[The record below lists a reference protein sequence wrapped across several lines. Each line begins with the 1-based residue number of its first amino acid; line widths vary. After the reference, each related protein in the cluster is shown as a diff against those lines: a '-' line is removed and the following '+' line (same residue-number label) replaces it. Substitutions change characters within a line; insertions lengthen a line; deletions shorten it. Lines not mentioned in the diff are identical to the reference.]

1 MITQADVDAGF
12 VANTATASAT
22 KPGGATVTSNPSS
35 TDTAVVQALALQ
47 LTKSAVATDANSDG
61 KTDLGDTV
69 TWSFLVKNTG
79 HDDADRRRRQRP
91 EGRRRSPVR

>member
-1 MITQADVDAGF
+1 M
-12 VANTATASAT
+12 
-22 KPGGATVTSNPSS
+22 TSNSSS

-47 LTKSAVATDANSDG
+47 LTKSAVATDVNGDG

-79 HDDADRRRRQRP
+79 TTTLSPSPSTTRRP
-91 EGRRRSPVR
+91 PRSPAR